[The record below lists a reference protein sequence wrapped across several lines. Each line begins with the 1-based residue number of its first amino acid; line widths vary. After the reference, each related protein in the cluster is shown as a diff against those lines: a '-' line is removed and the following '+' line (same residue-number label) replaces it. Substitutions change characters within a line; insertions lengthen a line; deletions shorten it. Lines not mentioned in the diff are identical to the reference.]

1 MSIDSA
7 PELVRKMGAR
17 RWVSGLYEGAGEVQ
31 AHVYELKSEASGLE
45 LAQRWRP
52 AANTV
57 FFYTPHYFAVVTWES
72 NDRAAVTALVR
83 ALEKRLQSE

>member
-7 PELVRKMGAR
+7 PELARKTGAR
-17 RWVSGLYEGAGEVQ
+17 GWVSGVYEGAGE
-31 AHVYELKSEASGLE
+31 AHVEVYDLKSEASGLE
-45 LAQRWRP
+45 LVQKWRP

-57 FFYTPHYFAVVTWES
+57 FFYTPRYFAVVKWES
-72 NDRAAVTALVR
+72 PDRAAVTSLVR